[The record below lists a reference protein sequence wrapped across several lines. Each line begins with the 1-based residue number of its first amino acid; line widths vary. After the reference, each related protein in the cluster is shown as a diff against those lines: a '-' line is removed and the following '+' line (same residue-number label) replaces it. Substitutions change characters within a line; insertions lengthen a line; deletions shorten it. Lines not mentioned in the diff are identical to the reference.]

1 MLDTVSTSLLVR
13 RQGVGSFPEIN
24 KKCLPQKFLQLE
36 PAGQRMQWPWEM
48 LIGQARVCA
57 LCCSIKRLTVFDS
70 SLAVVWHGFC
80 PPQTKLPEI
89 VEIESARARSSS
101 VQVSIACFCMCLQF
115 FVHMCATQFCKSK
128 SIFYHVFN
136 CAVLTRSTTRG
147 AMAVKIEKV
156 GRVARIILNQPEK
169 MNAMTAQLVEDF
181 GKVLESIHENAADFG
196 AVLITG
202 SGKAFSAGGDQKW
215 LEQRRKDTPSRNSQI
230 MHDFYHRFLAVRSL
244 PLPVVAAIN
253 GPAVGAGMCLAMACD
268 IRVAARTAK
277 MGFPFVSLGL
287 HPGMG
292 ATHMIASVAGYETAY
307 RLLLT
312 GDMVTGEEAKELRL
326 VSQVQEDGPSA
337 QAEAL
342 ALAERI
348 AAQSPVAVRTLVRS
362 LRRKQEE
369 GLEAALWR
377 EADARDLETW
387 RRLQIGVSLV
397 V

>member
-1 MLDTVSTSLLVR
+1 
-13 RQGVGSFPEIN
+13 
-24 KKCLPQKFLQLE
+24 
-36 PAGQRMQWPWEM
+36 
-48 LIGQARVCA
+48 
-57 LCCSIKRLTVFDS
+57 
-70 SLAVVWHGFC
+70 
-80 PPQTKLPEI
+80 
-89 VEIESARARSSS
+89 
-101 VQVSIACFCMCLQF
+101 
-115 FVHMCATQFCKSK
+115 
-128 SIFYHVFN
+128 
-136 CAVLTRSTTRG
+136 
-147 AMAVKIEKV
+147 MAVRLDKV
-156 GRVARIILNQPEK
+156 GRVARIILNQPDK

-181 GKVLESIHENAADFG
+181 GQVLESIQLNASDYG
-196 AVLITG
+196 AVVITG
-202 SGKAFSAGGDQKW
+202 AGKAFSAGGDQAW
-215 LEQRRKDTPSRNSQI
+215 LNQRCKDTPSRNSQI

-268 IRVAARTAK
+268 IRVASRSAK

-312 GDMVTGEEAKELRL
+312 GDMITGEEAKELRL
-326 VSQVQEDGPSA
+326 VSQLAADGPAA
-337 QAEAL
+337 QADAL

-377 EADARDLETW
+377 EADAQAHCYGTHDMHEGLKASIE
-387 RRLQIGVSLV
+387 RRAPRFQQHENYVDSEVKGPKSRL
-397 V
+397 